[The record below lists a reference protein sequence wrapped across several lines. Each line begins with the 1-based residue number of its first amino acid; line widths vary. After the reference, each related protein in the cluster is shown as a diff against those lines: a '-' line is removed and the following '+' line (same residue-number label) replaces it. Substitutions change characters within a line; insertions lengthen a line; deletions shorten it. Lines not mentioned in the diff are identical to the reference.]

1 MFCAILYY
9 TIIIYVCGDN
19 MDKRESYLKL
29 KKQEADEL
37 GVICV
42 CKEVSERRIRK
53 AVKSGRRR
61 FVSVKQA
68 TEAGSSCGMC
78 QPFVEDI
85 IQSELKKNRY

>member
-1 MFCAILYY
+1 
-9 TIIIYVCGDN
+9 

-29 KKQEADEL
+29 KKAEADEL

-42 CKEVSERRIRK
+42 CKQVSERRIRK
-53 AVKSGRRR
+53 AVRNGRKR

-78 QPFVEDI
+78 QPIVEDI
-85 IQSELKKNRY
+85 INDELKKNRR